1 MQPKTLNYECDFHVN
16 PRGFGTCANKQDNKF
31 AKIINF
37 LVGVGHHHIK
47 PVECFSRGSNTEYT
61 CYNIPKYPFM
71 KIIENERIILRTLL
85 VFFLYLYI
93 LAYFVVL
100 AVIVFKYY
108 LITQKDFLYKHIK

>member
-1 MQPKTLNYECDFHVN
+1 MPTKKKSFSSCKYFSN
-16 PRGFGTCANKQDNKF
+16 
-31 AKIINF
+31 
-37 LVGVGHHHIK
+37 VGKSSHWMMLFEK
-47 PVECFSRGSNTEYT
+47 LRTCFSRGSNTEYT
-61 CYNIPKYPFM
+61 CYNISKYPFI
-71 KIIENERIILRTLL
+71 KIIENERIVLRTLL